1 VILTQ
6 KDVAEIVSLLDGS
19 RFDEL
24 VVETAR
30 FKLTVRRS
38 GTGWTQETETRGAEA
53 PKQAQA
59 KRAAP
64 KVALALGEIAVHPP
78 LVGTFYRAPKPGAPP
93 FVEVGSAVDEHT
105 VVAIIESMKLM
116 TPVHAGARG
125 TVSEICV
132 ENAGFVE
139 QDSVLMKLK
148 S

>member
-1 VILTQ
+1 VIITQ
-6 KDVAEIVSLLDGS
+6 KDVEEIVALLDAS

-38 GTGWTQETETRGAEA
+38 GAGWTQETETKSADA

-64 KVALALGEIAVHPP
+64 KVSLAPGEIAVHPP
-78 LVGTFYRAPKPGAPP
+78 LVGTFYRAPKPGALP
-93 FVEVGSAVDEHT
+93 FVEVGAVVREDT

-116 TPVHAGARG
+116 TPVHAGANG
-125 TVSEICV
+125 TVAEICV
-132 ENAGFVE
+132 ENAAFVE

-148 S
+148 P